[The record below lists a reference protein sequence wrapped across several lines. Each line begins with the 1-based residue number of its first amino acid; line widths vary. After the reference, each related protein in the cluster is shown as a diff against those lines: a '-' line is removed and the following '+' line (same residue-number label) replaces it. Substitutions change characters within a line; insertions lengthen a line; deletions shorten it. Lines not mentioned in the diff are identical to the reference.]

1 MRIRLLAGSLVFFL
15 VVLTMRSTPIE
26 TPRIEM
32 LGGVIQEVLA
42 PLQDVVARSVAA
54 GRGAGDY
61 FVSLAELRRENA
73 ALEQRLRR
81 LELLESQVEE
91 LRQENRR
98 LKELLEVQGTG
109 MTGGSPG
116 EYLAARVTGRNPD
129 AWFSYA
135 VINRGAK
142 KGVADNMTVI
152 TPKGLVGRVTRVT
165 PHSATVMMA
174 TDPQSGVGALVQ
186 RETSRAQGVV
196 IGMPNRGDELR
207 MKFFHRDADVRRGDR
222 IVTSGSGKVFPPG
235 IPIGIVTE
243 VSGEEGGLVRQA
255 QVKPFVDLNSLEE
268 VLVLP
273 ARAGDAD
280 GR

>member
-1 MRIRLLAGSLVFFL
+1 MRIRLLVGSLAFFL

-42 PLQDVVARSVAA
+42 PLQAVVARSVSA
-54 GRGAGDY
+54 GRRAGDH
-61 FVSLAELRRENA
+61 FVNLAELRRENA

-142 KGVADNMTVI
+142 KGVTDNMTVI
-152 TPKGLVGRVTRVT
+152 TPRGLVGRVTRVT
-165 PHSATVMMA
+165 PHSATVMMT

-196 IGMPNRGDELR
+196 VGMPNRGDELR

-273 ARAGDAD
+273 ARAGDAN